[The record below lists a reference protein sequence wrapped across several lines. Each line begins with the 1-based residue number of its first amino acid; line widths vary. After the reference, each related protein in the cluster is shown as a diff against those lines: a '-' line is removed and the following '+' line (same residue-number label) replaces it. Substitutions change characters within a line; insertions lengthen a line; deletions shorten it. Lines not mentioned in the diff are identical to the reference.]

1 MGLGNCLS
9 KFSRKVH
16 PEMENKPGLR
26 HNTGGRNNPGPG
38 NKSGMENNSGGGNNP
53 GLGNNSGA
61 GNNPPGNSKVF
72 VKAPQGAFGV
82 WIDEKKWTENPAN
95 NGPIKINFV
104 HQGDTSYAMII
115 GQRVQVSMEEL
126 ERAALNNAK
135 KVAPDITLL
144 FREKRV
150 ISGKHFH
157 CLQMTGTIQGNS
169 IMYYGYYYGGPEGTL
184 QVICYTTPDLFD
196 QAKTDFDELLN
207 GNQDR
212 SVEIAKNRRF
222 R

>member
-1 MGLGNCLS
+1 MGLGSWLS

-82 WIDEKKWTENPAN
+82 WID
-95 NGPIKINFV
+95 
-104 HQGDTSYAMII
+104 
-115 GQRVQVSMEEL
+115 
-126 ERAALNNAK
+126 
-135 KVAPDITLL
+135 
-144 FREKRV
+144 
-150 ISGKHFH
+150 
-157 CLQMTGTIQGNS
+157 
-169 IMYYGYYYGGPEGTL
+169 
-184 QVICYTTPDLFD
+184 
-196 QAKTDFDELLN
+196 
-207 GNQDR
+207 
-212 SVEIAKNRRF
+212 
-222 R
+222 

>member
-1 MGLGNCLS
+1 
-9 KFSRKVH
+9 
-16 PEMENKPGLR
+16 
-26 HNTGGRNNPGPG
+26 
-38 NKSGMENNSGGGNNP
+38 
-53 GLGNNSGA
+53 
-61 GNNPPGNSKVF
+61 
-72 VKAPQGAFGV
+72 
-82 WIDEKKWTENPAN
+82 
-95 NGPIKINFV
+95 
-104 HQGDTSYAMII
+104 MII

-184 QVICYTTPDLFD
+184 QVICYTTRDLFD